1 MLIFALYRMIR
12 RHTRKVRA
20 LSLARSS
27 PYRSGRR
34 ASGRLSAFSP
44 ATWKPPCNRISISII
59 NMSPG
64 ISDKSPIAKP
74 KEHYPIELFQE
85 RPIDRREPDGYSTP
99 AFGCL
104 GLGSR

>member
-1 MLIFALYRMIR
+1 MIR

-20 LSLARSS
+20 LSSEVITAQVWKTLKRAAIGLFARHLETPLQ
-27 PYRSGRR
+27 PYFHLYNQYAPRHLG
-34 ASGRLSAFSP
+34 P
-44 ATWKPPCNRISISII
+44 I
-59 NMSPG
+59 
-64 ISDKSPIAKP
+64 PIAKP

-85 RPIDRREPDGYSTP
+85 RPIDRRGSDGYSTP